1 MRAVVHDR
9 YGPPDVLRLEEVAQ
23 PVPRD
28 HEVLVRVHA
37 TTVNR
42 TDTGLRSGTPF
53 AARFVSGLRRPRR
66 RILGTEFAGEVAG
79 AGAAVTEFQIGDRVF
94 GLNPWRFGAHAECVC
109 VPESAPIAHKPDEI
123 TFDEA
128 AAIYDGAL
136 LAQMNLRRA
145 GLRSGQRVLIYGA
158 SGSIGTAA
166 VQLTAAVGAH
176 ITAVCNTRN
185 LGVVKGLGADEVIDY
200 TEQDFTDN
208 GHAYDIVFDAVGKH
222 SFKRCRGS
230 LRPGGV
236 YIGTDGLR
244 NVLMALAPVHVSGL
258 STVMVIPP
266 RYSRKDAVLIK
277 ELIEAG
283 RYRAVIDRS
292 YPLEDVIE
300 ATRYVETEQKT
311 GNVVL
316 RVIE

>member
-1 MRAVVHDR
+1 M
-9 YGPPDVLRLEEVAQ
+9 
-23 PVPRD
+23 
-28 HEVLVRVHA
+28 
-37 TTVNR
+37 
-42 TDTGLRSGTPF
+42 
-53 AARFVSGLRRPRR
+53 
-66 RILGTEFAGEVAG
+66 
-79 AGAAVTEFQIGDRVF
+79 TEFQIGDRVF

-136 LAQMNLRRA
+136 LAQMNLRARGAAQRPARA
-145 GLRSGQRVLIYGA
+145 HLWSLGVHRHRCRAAHSGGWP
-158 SGSIGTAA
+158 
-166 VQLTAAVGAH
+166 H

-266 RYSRKDAVLIK
+266 RYS
-277 ELIEAG
+277 G
-283 RYRAVIDRS
+283 RTPCSSRS
-292 YPLEDVIE
+292 
-300 ATRYVETEQKT
+300 
-311 GNVVL
+311 
-316 RVIE
+316 